1 MWKIV
6 FVDNSNRLRNG
17 GKSMLKE
24 GDAVEAEARRRAEQ
38 HNSLVSYN
46 NRVMNV
52 VCLKTTG

>member
-6 FVDNSNRLRNG
+6 FVDNSNRLING

-24 GDAVEAEARRRAEQ
+24 GDSVEAEARRRAEQ
-38 HNSLVSYN
+38 HNSLVSYKD
-46 NRVMNV
+46 RVMNV

>member
-24 GDAVEAEARRRAEQ
+24 GDSVEAEARRRAEQ
-38 HNSLVSYN
+38 HNSLVSYKD
-46 NRVMNV
+46 RVMNV